1 MIRKPV
7 FCSEQFLFFY
17 KKKIFWNFLK
27 HGHDGQAFDNQN
39 KREKTIMFQYCLQG
53 FENCIVCFLCSLEA
67 WPIQYFV
74 DKDDSAISYL
84 KLCHAYAFKMSHE
97 EHFQIVIKEIAFKKA
112 FPVYFQPMCDLIIAN
127 VLLIC
132 PVDPSPKRKNG
143 SVVLCHTLT
152 TKYTLVP
159 MPKQNKEK
167 SFFFQRMKANKFV
180 YLQCMFIWTIEQ
192 WHFWSAINNYYSH
205 LRFEFWVLYINIQNG
220 RFIREILSLAQRK
233 KHVWKRCKYSICT
246 LENGKHDLEI
256 NMKYYNTIWSDYI
269 IKVWGRGQREFSIPG
284 ILDESASFFLA
295 RPREMIF

>member
-1 MIRKPV
+1 
-7 FCSEQFLFFY
+7 
-17 KKKIFWNFLK
+17 
-27 HGHDGQAFDNQN
+27 
-39 KREKTIMFQYCLQG
+39 MFQYCLQG
-53 FENCIVCFLCSLEA
+53 FENCIVCLLCSLEA

-97 EHFQIVIKEIAFKKA
+97 EHFQIVNKEIAFKKA
-112 FPVYFQPMCDLIIAN
+112 FPVYFQPMCDLIIDIN
-127 VLLIC
+127 VLPIC

-159 MPKQNKEK
+159 MPKQNEEK

-205 LRFEFWVLYINIQNG
+205 LRFEFWVLYINIQFG

-246 LENGKHDLEI
+246 LEME
-256 NMKYYNTIWSDYI
+256 NM
-269 IKVWGRGQREFSIPG
+269 
-284 ILDESASFFLA
+284 ILK
-295 RPREMIF
+295 